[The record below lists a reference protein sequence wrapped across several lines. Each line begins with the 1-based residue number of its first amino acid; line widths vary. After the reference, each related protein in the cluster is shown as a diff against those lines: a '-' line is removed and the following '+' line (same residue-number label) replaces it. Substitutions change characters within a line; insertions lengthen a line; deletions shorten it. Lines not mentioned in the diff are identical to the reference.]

1 MFSHFFLSLSVRLIL
16 RACTSL
22 SRYAV
27 LLQFP
32 LCDILNSI
40 SITFSFSFCLFPV
53 TVFPIYNKAS
63 AASILLK
70 FRLFHEFFGGRRPRN
85 MESIPLSVTFYK
97 IQTFFMSF
105 QFFAFCK
112 CRSCSIS
119 IVILVC
125 TIRNRLEFYLLCHKL
140 LFLCLYVPFFW
151 IQSTHTFSKIAGVYS
166 VTFLLETQ
174 LLCLYF
180 SCQTIRYWFLGTN
193 TCSLGTLLWSLDCHL
208 SWIRMFNC
216 KNKIV

>member
-40 SITFSFSFCLFPV
+40 SINFSFSFCLFSV
-53 TVFPIYNKAS
+53 TVFPKYNKAS

-70 FRLFHEFFGGRRPRN
+70 FRLFHEFFFFLGGGRDAPRIWN
-85 MESIPLSVTFYK
+85 RFLFLLLFTNINIFH
-97 IQTFFMSF
+97 MSF
-105 QFFAFCK
+105 QFFALCK
-112 CRSCSIS
+112 CRSSSIS

-125 TIRNRLEFYLLCHKL
+125 TIQNRVEFYLLCHEL
-140 LFLCLYVPFFW
+140 LCLRLYSYVSFFW
-151 IQSTHTFSKIAGVYS
+151 VQSTHTFSEIADTKMSLSCWEHNFVFRIS
-166 VTFLLETQ
+166 LPKQFDIDSWAQIFVLL
-174 LLCLYF
+174 LLCYE
-180 SCQTIRYWFLGTN
+180 
-193 TCSLGTLLWSLDCHL
+193 
-208 SWIRMFNC
+208 
-216 KNKIV
+216 V